1 MRRAEA
7 NTCYAY
13 SHCHNG
19 EVSYGFRMVGEVG
32 EDWYHDDTYTV
43 YPRYIHN
50 ESAGWSGYIAR
61 RFDGDKLISRKDYNR
76 LKDLV
81 ENARTDIMLSLKKV
95 AKIRERELQVG
106 DYLFCYEEYHEVS
119 ERLQKE
125 WHDVS
130 SVCYKILEISDNGY
144 KVIKS
149 LIISEYSLDFEE
161 VEKEYNDDYGRE
173 KIEKSLLID
182 ESQYAKAIVA
192 AKNVRDKMMKQIKK
206 LLNRESAK

>member
-32 EDWYHDDTYTV
+32 ENWFEDETYTV
-43 YPRYIHN
+43 FPGYIHN
-50 ESAGWSGYIAR
+50 EDATWTGFIAR
-61 RFDGDKLISRKDYNR
+61 RFDGDKLIMKKDYNR

-106 DYLFCYEEYHEVS
+106 DYLFGTKLHLRIKVAQYHERCWS
-119 ERLQKE
+119 
-125 WHDVS
+125 
-130 SVCYKILEISDNGY
+130 I
-144 KVIKS
+144 
-149 LIISEYSLDFEE
+149 
-161 VEKEYNDDYGRE
+161 YNIR
-173 KIEKSLLID
+173 SF
-182 ESQYAKAIVA
+182 
-192 AKNVRDKMMKQIKK
+192 
-206 LLNRESAK
+206 